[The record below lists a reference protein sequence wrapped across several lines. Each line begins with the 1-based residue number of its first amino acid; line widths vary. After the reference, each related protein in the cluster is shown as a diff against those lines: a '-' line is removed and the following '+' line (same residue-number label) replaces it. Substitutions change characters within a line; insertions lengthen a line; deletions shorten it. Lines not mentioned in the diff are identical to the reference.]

1 MAPKATSGKIP
12 RNPSPMKKI
21 SLVTRISGRV
31 LGIYQVRLVV
41 TGSLEAGETM
51 LIVVAVDA
59 AGRTATQI

>member
-1 MAPKATSGKIP
+1 
-12 RNPSPMKKI
+12 MKKI

-51 LIVVAVDA
+51 LIVVVVDA